1 MTIRTFLP
9 VASITAC
16 VLLASPAAFAVSK
29 PDLATSITVPS
40 GVHVYDSGAYVF
52 TVANVGTKNATGATM
67 QIQLPETNT
76 SPQVYVMGTL
86 GAFGP
91 SCTRSGTVLNCTLG
105 AIAKGTSKSVT
116 VNIALPYASDPLVF
130 DATVPPV
137 VGETNTGNND
147 ASAAANLL
155 TYDVTFAAAEN
166 ATNRH
171 CTGTTLTSFFECE
184 LFPSSIA
191 SFDSVLETDG
201 SVTLVGAPAGFGG
214 NYSLPTPDHLLIDYY
229 DTDGPAGSLDA
240 WGTSADCWEGI
251 MTFPGSSPY
260 VAPYE
265 VCLQ

>member
-1 MTIRTFLP
+1 MTKRTIL
-9 VASITAC
+9 ALTSITAC
-16 VLLASPAAFAVSK
+16 VLLASPSALAVSR
-29 PDLATSITVPS
+29 PDLATSITIPS
-40 GVHVYDSGAYVF
+40 GVHVYEPGAYVV
-52 TVANVGTKNATGATM
+52 TVANVGTKNATGATL
-67 QIQLPETNT
+67 QVQLPETNT

-86 GAFGP
+86 GAYGP
-91 SCTRSGTVLNCTLG
+91 SCSQSGTVLNCTLG
-105 AIAKGTSKSVT
+105 AIAKGTSKVVT
-116 VNIALPYASDPLVF
+116 VNIALPYADEPLVF
-130 DATVPPV
+130 AATVPPV

-147 ASAAANLL
+147 ASATASLL
-155 TYDVTFAAAEN
+155 TYDVTLAAPQS

-201 SVTLVGAPAGFGG
+201 SVTLVGAPPGYGG
-214 NYSLPTPDHLLIDYY
+214 TYTRPTPDHILIDYY

-251 MTFPGSSPY
+251 MTFPGGSPY